1 MELSEGIAAMNY
13 RALIRNNPENL
24 NFYNDIFCA
33 YPGNDK
39 LMDLF
44 LEQYQIT
51 KDLYESDMNKRVAK
65 YYLVTIP
72 LKPANTLVLLE
83 RMMVN
88 LYANFKM
95 SFLG

>member
-1 MELSEGIAAMNY
+1 
-13 RALIRNNPENL
+13 
-24 NFYNDIFCA
+24 
-33 YPGNDK
+33 
-39 LMDLF
+39 MDLF

-72 LKPANTLVLLE
+72 LKPANTVLLE

-88 LYANFKM
+88 LYADFKM
-95 SFLG
+95 SFLGQIRTERFRPGDSSQKYSAK

>member
-1 MELSEGIAAMNY
+1 
-13 RALIRNNPENL
+13 
-24 NFYNDIFCA
+24 
-33 YPGNDK
+33 
-39 LMDLF
+39 MDLF

-72 LKPANTLVLLE
+72 LKPANTVLLE

-88 LYANFKM
+88 LYADFKM
-95 SFLG
+95 SFLGQIRTERFRPGDSPKRLRVLRLTI